1 MGRANANRPGHP
13 RPGAGLRVL
22 AELINEALV
31 ATGAWPAFAI
41 AGGAGADRPL
51 LQEQSALESATSVA
65 RPKPSPGKGRGARG
79 PQNGPGREPP
89 EPSSAIGADVAEV
102 DETHAETWQLVRLA
116 QAGDGDAFGQLY
128 DRYVDMV
135 FRFIYFRVNDRA
147 LAEDF
152 TSETFLRALRRIG
165 SISYQGRD
173 IGAWF
178 VTIARNIVL
187 DHLKSARHRLET
199 TTADTLESKEHV
211 GSTEEAV
218 LDVLQSQRLMQA
230 VGQLGDEQ
238 RECVM
243 LRFVHGLS
251 VSETAQVMG
260 KNDGAIKA
268 LQHRAVRKLADLVG
282 GDLR

>member
-1 MGRANANRPGHP
+1 MEGQAGPRQGPFRPA
-13 RPGAGLRVL
+13 AGLRVL
-22 AELINEALV
+22 AELVNDALI
-31 ATGAWPAFAI
+31 AMGTQPAFA
-41 AGGAGADRPL
+41 GPMLTR
-51 LQEQSALESATSVA
+51 QSAVESAIDSTPGA
-65 RPKPSPGKGRGARG
+65 QRKPSRPSARTAQNLRAAG
-79 PQNGPGREPP
+79 PDVEPP
-89 EPSSAIGADVAEV
+89 EPSAAISDDLAGV
-102 DETHAETWQLVRLA
+102 DETHAETWRLVQLA
-116 QAGDGDAFGQLY
+116 QEGDGEAFGQLY

-135 FRFIYFRVNDRA
+135 FRFIYYRVNDRA

-165 SISYQGRD
+165 TISYQGRD

-187 DHLKSARHRLET
+187 DHLKSARHRLEL
-199 TTADTLESKEHV
+199 TTADTLEGKEQV
-211 GSTEEAV
+211 ASTEDAV
-218 LDVLQSQRLMQA
+218 LDLLQSQRLMQA
-230 VGQLGDEQ
+230 VGQLGNEQ
-238 RECVM
+238 RECVL
-243 LRFVHGLS
+243 LRFVQGLS